1 MSTRMIPTLS
11 VFVPSAAASCWGQE
25 SRGSITGKVT
35 DPQGAMIPGAT
46 VVTETVQVTA
56 AAPLL
61 DTTAAS
67 GGRVIDNRQVMQL
80 PFNDLNPFVLTALR
94 ADAIRN
100 WDFKILRQFR
110 ITERLN
116 TNFSADLLNATNHT
130 SKTFGMVTSQRGVS
144 RVLHFNLRIDL

>member
-35 DPQGAMIPGAT
+35 D
-46 VVTETVQVTA
+46 
-56 AAPLL
+56 
-61 DTTAAS
+61 
-67 GGRVIDNRQVMQL
+67 
-80 PFNDLNPFVLTALR
+80 
-94 ADAIRN
+94 
-100 WDFKILRQFR
+100 
-110 ITERLN
+110 TERLN